1 MTADEVEPMSLLIK
15 ALDLAEVILE
25 THQPDAT
32 GQYCTACSK
41 NLTVKWPCSLRFYA
55 TEALALDEG
64 TT

>member
-1 MTADEVEPMSLLIK
+1 MTADEVEPLSLLIHHFGI
-15 ALDLAEVILE
+15 AEVILE

-41 NLTVKWPCSLRFYA
+41 NLTVRWPCSLRFYA